1 MKDTKSPGQQR
12 ILRIA
17 TRGSE
22 LALWQ
27 ARWVQ
32 ARLAEHQWQT
42 ELVLIETQGDV
53 QYLPFEQMQGQ
64 GFFTKAVQDA
74 VLAKHADLAVH
85 SLKDLPTAPC
95 EGLILAAI
103 PTRATPTDMLLIQPY
118 ALDPTSE
125 TLPLKPKAVV
135 GTSAARRRAQ
145 LQHLRPDLDVQLLRG
160 NVPTR
165 IQKLRDRKY
174 DAIMLAAA
182 GVQRLGLDLSPFHVE
197 ELAPER
203 FVPAPGQGALAIECR
218 SEDREVCEALA
229 HIHDPEV
236 AAGVSLERNLMR
248 RFEGGCQLAL
258 GVHARINFREHPPV
272 SLVAWYNGMYLSLV
286 AQTPLEAEQEAFQR
300 LSPS

>member
-1 MKDTKSPGQQR
+1 MQTKTSLHHDR
-12 ILRIA
+12 VLRIA

-32 ARLAEHQWQT
+32 RRLDEHAWKT
-42 ELVLIETQGDV
+42 ELMLVETQGDV

-64 GFFTKAVQDA
+64 GFFTKAVQDE
-74 VLAKHADLAVH
+74 VLAGKADLAVH

-95 EGLILAAI
+95 PGLTLAAI
-103 PTRATPTDMLLIQPY
+103 PTRTTPLDILVILPH
-118 ALDPTSE
+118 ALDTTSPH
-125 TLPLKPKAVV
+125 LPLKPKAVV

-145 LQHLRPDLDVQLLRG
+145 LQSLRPDLDIQLLRG

-165 IQKLRDRKY
+165 IQKLRDRQY

-182 GVQRLGLDLSPFHVE
+182 GVQRLQIDLSAFHVE
-197 ELAPER
+197 ELSPER

-218 SEDREVCEALA
+218 SNDPEVLEALA
-229 HIHDPEV
+229 LIHDPNA
-236 AAGVSLERNLMR
+236 AAGVELERNLMR

-258 GVHARINFREHPPV
+258 GAHAVIQLQEYPPV
-272 SLVAWYNGMYLSLV
+272 SLVAWYEGTFLSLV
-286 AQTPLEAEQEAFQR
+286 ADSIQDAEEQAFQR
-300 LSPS
+300 LSS